1 MGEKINVL
9 FLDHDGVICL
19 PDQWGRRS
27 EGSLEIDKYFDKF
40 DKKSIKILNEII
52 EKTNCEIVISSDWR
66 FHCKIDLMQELYL
79 KRGILKLPF
88 DYTTIDGLEIP
99 DNFNWQ
105 SKFESE
111 QTRSLEIIQYLNSNP
126 RIKNWVAVD
135 DMDLRKFLSNKKSE
149 IIEVRDWGL
158 ENFVWTS
165 KYNEGIKQCSI
176 KNKIIDFLT
185 RN

>member
-66 FHCKIDLMQELYL
+66 FHCKIDLKTMQTNLDGIFAAGDIV
-79 KRGILKLPF
+79 RGASLVVWAIK
-88 DYTTIDGLEIP
+88 DVCCC
-99 DNFNWQ
+99 
-105 SKFESE
+105 SK
-111 QTRSLEIIQYLNSNP
+111 N
-126 RIKNWVAVD
+126 
-135 DMDLRKFLSNKKSE
+135 
-149 IIEVRDWGL
+149 
-158 ENFVWTS
+158 
-165 KYNEGIKQCSI
+165 
-176 KNKIIDFLT
+176 
-185 RN
+185 